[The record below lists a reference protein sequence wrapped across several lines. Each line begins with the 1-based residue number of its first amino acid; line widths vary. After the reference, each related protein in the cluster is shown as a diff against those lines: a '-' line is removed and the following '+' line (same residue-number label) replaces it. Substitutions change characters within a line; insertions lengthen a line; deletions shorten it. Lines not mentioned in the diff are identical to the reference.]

1 MPNAQAEAIKAE
13 GNAFFKAGKYAEA
26 IEKYNAATAI
36 DAGVPAYWSNMA
48 ACYEKLGNYEK
59 MAEASRSCIKADKNF
74 VKGYFRLATA
84 QKGLNDLEGCIKTLE
99 SGLAIQSSNPDLK
112 KMKKDIAELQ
122 RGEQVAAYCRKA
134 DEQMQN
140 ADISGAYK
148 TLELASRLDAGNP
161 DIERMMSKVKPRY
174 EKMEAQRKAGL
185 SGAEA
190 HKEKGD
196 EKYKAAN
203 FEGAVEEYTKCLEDL
218 KKEGKEL
225 SELALKAHS
234 NRAACYKQIS
244 NFDGTIEGEFSCP
257 YCTIST
263 IAGCSYYAM
272 YSSCNSYVHR
282 SYLYVSF
289 VRVSCFLPLFL
300 CVVMYVCLLT
310 ISFSFFES
318 SLLNALPGPTD
329 CTAVLEIDPE
339 NVKAL
344 IRRAQ
349 AFEGL
354 ERYRFALQD
363 VKQVLGMPYHKVGK
377 QNFELCNMMQHRLQ
391 RTVNQLKAMN

>member
-59 MAEASRSCIKADKNF
+59 MAEAARSCIKADKNF

-134 DEQMQN
+134 DEQMQS
-140 ADISGAYK
+140 ADIAGAYK

-161 DIERMMSKVKPRY
+161 DIERMMAKVKPRY

-234 NRAACYKQIS
+234 NRAACYKQVS
-244 NFDGTIEGEFSCP
+244 NFDGTIEGELVFCFQSLAIVALHCSIAVIVYCSFRLYLYLSFPYLATYFLFWCGYMSSDHSFFLFRIFSTQRIARP
-257 YCTIST
+257 NRLHGRFGDRSRKRQGSHPPRAGLRGTGALPLRS
-263 IAGCSYYAM
+263 AGCQAGFG
-272 YSSCNSYVHR
+272 H
-282 SYLYVSF
+282 
-289 VRVSCFLPLFL
+289 
-300 CVVMYVCLLT
+300 
-310 ISFSFFES
+310 
-318 SLLNALPGPTD
+318 ALPQG
-329 CTAVLEIDPE
+329 
-339 NVKAL
+339 
-344 IRRAQ
+344 RQ
-349 AFEGL
+349 A
-354 ERYRFALQD
+354 
-363 VKQVLGMPYHKVGK
+363 
-377 QNFELCNMMQHRLQ
+377 EL
-391 RTVNQLKAMN
+391 

>member
-59 MAEASRSCIKADKNF
+59 MAEAARSCIKADKNF

-134 DEQMQN
+134 DEQMQS
-140 ADISGAYK
+140 ADIAGAYK

-161 DIERMMSKVKPRY
+161 DIERMMAKVKPRY

-185 SGAEA
+185 SGAEV

-203 FEGAVEEYTKCLEDL
+203 FEGAVEEYTKCLDDL

-234 NRAACYKQIS
+234 NRAACYKQVS
-244 NFDGTIEGEFSCP
+244 NFDGTIE
-257 YCTIST
+257 
-263 IAGCSYYAM
+263 
-272 YSSCNSYVHR
+272 
-282 SYLYVSF
+282 
-289 VRVSCFLPLFL
+289 
-300 CVVMYVCLLT
+300 
-310 ISFSFFES
+310 
-318 SLLNALPGPTD
+318 D

-377 QNFELCNMMQHRLQ
+377 QKFELCNMMQHRLQ